1 MDGSDFGF
9 DERIRDL
16 KKQLDILEKDH
27 RAIDLEVSR
36 LQSAKGDMIALQRLK
51 RSKLRMRDEISRLRG
66 LIYPNIIA

>member
-36 LQSAKGDMIALQRLK
+36 LQSDKGDMIALQRLK